1 MRRGFTL
8 VELIIATAITSII
21 LSAIAG
27 LFVLALRT
35 VKSGNAA
42 MDANE
47 LTRAAFAVIERD
59 LNTAFTS
66 REHGELFH
74 FHGNE
79 VGMSFIGLART
90 YDANANRD
98 VVQLGRVTYVIN
110 STLNAVNNG
119 LDDDDNGV
127 IDNAAESVFDLIY
140 MERLDVRDG
149 TTNGID
155 DDNDGL
161 VDEAGEQ
168 IKEMVEAQL
177 NSELGPGVRT
187 VSLLRYFE
195 PGVETLDEYDSGII
209 QSFEQASA
217 DSPNMQAV
225 LDDALAALDLDN
237 VRDAQIISQIERN
250 FRRDAYIR
258 MLANADDNF
267 VYPDGWALLDPNP
280 GGDPKNPVDYVIAD
294 NILSR
299 ASQKLLAEGDPIY
312 TPAIDAIRFPYFLYG
327 RSAFNASN
335 ISTIEY
341 AGSWNANENVIE
353 IIDNPRL
360 TAGFG
365 PPIDDDFDDDLDTL
379 PDAWQ
384 TFGGIGTPLQARLPE
399 IVRVRMPFVFDSPY
413 AGAPH
418 VQREL
423 VQDIRVPSAFTRR
436 NPLAG
441 I

>member
-1 MRRGFTL
+1 MENRRITRRDGFTL
-8 VELIIATAITSII
+8 VELIIAAAITSVI
-21 LSAIAG
+21 LSAIAA

-47 LTRAAFAVIERD
+47 SVRAAFAVIERD

-79 VGMSFIGLART
+79 VGMSFIGFVRT

-98 VVQLGRVTYVIN
+98 VAQLGRVTYVIN
-110 STLNAVNNG
+110 PTISLGVNG
-119 LDDDDNGV
+119 L
-127 IDNAAESVFDLIY
+127 
-140 MERLDVRDG
+140 
-149 TTNGID
+149 D

-161 VDEAGEQ
+161 VDEPDETLHDLVYMERLDTATG
-168 IKEMVEAQL
+168 EMVEVVLDPSQ
-177 NSELGPGVRT
+177 PDKIGVRT
-187 VSLLRYFE
+187 VALLRYFE
-195 PGVETLDEYDSGII
+195 PGVESLDEYDPGII
-209 QSFEQASA
+209 QAFEQASA

-225 LDDALAALDLDN
+225 LDDALAALELDD
-237 VRDAQIISQIERN
+237 VRDAELISEVERN

-258 MLANADDNF
+258 MLANTDGGF
-267 VYPDGWALLDPNP
+267 VYPNGWELLDPACSTC
-280 GGDPKNPVDYVIAD
+280 DPKSPADYVIAE
-294 NILSR
+294 NILDQP
-299 ASQKLLAEGDPIY
+299 SQKMLTDGDPNFDP
-312 TPAIDAIRFPYFLYG
+312 TIDPIRFPYFLYG
-327 RSAFNASN
+327 RVALNASN
-335 ISTIEY
+335 MSTVEY
-341 AGSWNANENVIE
+341 AATWNANENIIE

-360 TAGFG
+360 PGGFG
-365 PPIDDDFDDDLDTL
+365 LPIDDDVDADLDGL

-384 TFGGIGTPLQARLPE
+384 TFGGIGSPLEARLPE

-418 VQREL
+418 LQREL
-423 VQDIRVPSAFTRR
+423 VQDVRVPTAYTRR